1 MPQHD
6 RTEILKHRAE
16 IEARVSSL
24 LTKVGSSG
32 TLDDVKGIILNDS
45 VSLRPSA
52 YLVKLARL
60 FTSPQKSVDLSLV
73 FPVIRDAWNYF
84 PHRSLEG
91 RCPAELLV
99 VVDVPSSSAS
109 EETASEDI
117 EPDTQKIM
125 EAVLAVLLLG
135 LHKAN
140 RVWKTHDYEALDR
153 LYKKGY
159 ITDPGTESM
168 SVALTDSG
176 IAEAERQF
184 AKLFMP

>member
-1 MPQHD
+1 M
-6 RTEILKHRAE
+6 
-16 IEARVSSL
+16 
-24 LTKVGSSG
+24 
-32 TLDDVKGIILNDS
+32 
-45 VSLRPSA
+45 
-52 YLVKLARL
+52 
-60 FTSPQKSVDLSLV
+60 FTSPDRSVDLSLV

-99 VVDVPSSSAS
+99 VVDVPSSIAS
-109 EETASEDI
+109 QETAIDDI
-117 EPDTQKIM
+117 EPDTQRII

-135 LHKAN
+135 LHKGN
-140 RVWKTHDYEALDR
+140 RVWKAHDYEALDR

-159 ITDPGTESM
+159 ITDPDTESM
-168 SVALTDSG
+168 SVALTETG